1 MPDSRIRLAVGG
13 HLVAVGGHHA
23 VTVGVHGVVIDP
35 IAVVVAGRVKLAGGN
50 HGVLGKTPSISY
62 LSTAKVSAKV

>member
-1 MPDSRIRLAVGG
+1 MPDQEFRLAVGG
-13 HLVAVGGHHA
+13 HLVTVSGHHA

-35 IAVVVAGRVKLAGGN
+35 IAVIVAGQVKLAGGN
-50 HGVLGKTPSISY
+50 HGVLGMSSISY